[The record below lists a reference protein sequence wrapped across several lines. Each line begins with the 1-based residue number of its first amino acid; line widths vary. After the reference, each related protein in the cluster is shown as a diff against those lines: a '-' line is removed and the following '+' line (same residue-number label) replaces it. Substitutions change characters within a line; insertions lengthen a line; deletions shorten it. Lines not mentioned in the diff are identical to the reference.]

1 MDISSYDR
9 KNIGNLGET
18 VATEYLRRHEF
29 EIIDRNK
36 RYKAG
41 ELDIVAKKGSTLH
54 VIEVKTL
61 ACREFPYTNLV
72 KDIYGPG
79 SNLHAYKIKKVARA
93 TEWYCA
99 EIEWSGDIQI
109 DGILVW
115 LRLRDGLAR
124 VRYLTQI
131 L

>member
-1 MDISSYDR
+1 MDISNYDR
-9 KNIGNLGET
+9 KSVGNLGEV
-18 VATEYLRRHEF
+18 VAAEYLRRNEF
-29 EIIDRNK
+29 KIIERNR

-41 ELDIVAKKGSTLH
+41 ELDIVAKKESTLH
-54 VIEVKTL
+54 IIEVKTL
-61 ACREFPYTNLV
+61 ACAEFPSANPA
-72 KDIYGPG
+72 KDAHDP
-79 SNLHAYKIKKVARA
+79 SANLHAYKLKKVARA

-99 EIEWSGDIQI
+99 EIEWVGDIQI

-124 VRYLTQI
+124 VRYLPQI